1 VAVDRVRT
9 VDVIVTPN
17 EMNERH
23 GTGTLVRRLFAG
35 RPDIVSIRA
44 RNDYGGEHDLG
55 GEALVLPHGNGG
67 RAAAFERVLRAMR
80 GKSVRRVLCVPF
92 VQDDLL
98 TSIALADAFQA
109 QVCIWIMDDQNI
121 AMNTIPDT
129 LMREALQ
136 KSRLRL
142 TTHTEMREAYEKK
155 FGLRFGLLPA
165 VAPGNLVRHT
175 PIPFPPEK
183 LSAARGAFVGSMWSR
198 KWLDNL
204 RLTMSK
210 SGFEVDWY
218 GNHKSPY
225 LPLTP
230 DEYADIARSGI
241 VTHGILPEPQL
252 AAALSQHAYA
262 IVTTGNVS
270 DDEGTA
276 AALAR
281 LSLPGRILFIA
292 ATSNTPVI
300 VLGSEET
307 PASRFVKRF
316 GIGVTSPYHPDS
328 FREAV
333 AHVTAPAVHAEMRR
347 KAAAIAGALSSEGAA
362 DWVLQSLEMGLP
374 VDDRFEALM
383 PRSEADVIGHL
394 KSPVSSSL
402 PLR

>member
-1 VAVDRVRT
+1 
-9 VDVIVTPN
+9 
-17 EMNERH
+17 M
-23 GTGTLVRRLFAG
+23 
-35 RPDIVSIRA
+35 
-44 RNDYGGEHDLG
+44 
-55 GEALVLPHGNGG
+55 
-67 RAAAFERVLRAMR
+67 
-80 GKSVRRVLCVPF
+80 
-92 VQDDLL
+92 Q
-98 TSIALADAFQA
+98 
-109 QVCIWIMDDQNI
+109 
-121 AMNTIPDT
+121 
-129 LMREALQ
+129 
-136 KSRLRL
+136 
-142 TTHTEMREAYEKK
+142 
-155 FGLRFGLLPA
+155 
-165 VAPGNLVRHT
+165 
-175 PIPFPPEK
+175 
-183 LSAARGAFVGSMWSR
+183 
-198 KWLDNL
+198 
-204 RLTMSK
+204 
-210 SGFEVDWY
+210 
-218 GNHKSPY
+218 
-225 LPLTP
+225 LTP

-241 VTHGILPEPQL
+241 VTHGILPEPRL

-276 AALAR
+276 AAIAR

-307 PASRFVKRF
+307 PASKFVKRF